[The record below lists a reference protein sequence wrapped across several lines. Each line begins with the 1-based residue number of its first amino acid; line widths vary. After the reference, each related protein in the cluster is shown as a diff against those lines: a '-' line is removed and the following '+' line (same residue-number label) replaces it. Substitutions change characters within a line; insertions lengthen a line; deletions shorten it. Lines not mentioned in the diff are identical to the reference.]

1 MSLGLKADG
10 RAKVRAVDDMTASGV
25 NESTQQG
32 EKLKCETLDL
42 FFEVSRTLA
51 DKVEARLRTI
61 LHVYL

>member
-25 NESTQQG
+25 NKSTQQG

-42 FFEVSRTLA
+42 LFEVSRTLA
-51 DKVEARLRTI
+51 DKVEVRL
-61 LHVYL
+61 

>member
-10 RAKVRAVDDMTASGV
+10 SEKVRAVDDMTASGV

-42 FFEVSRTLA
+42 LFEVSRTLA
-51 DKVEARLRTI
+51 DKVEVRL
-61 LHVYL
+61 

>member
-1 MSLGLKADG
+1 MRLHALLSLGLKADG

-42 FFEVSRTLA
+42 LFEVSRTLA
-51 DKVEARLRTI
+51 DKVEVRL
-61 LHVYL
+61 

>member
-42 FFEVSRTLA
+42 LFEVSRTLA
-51 DKVEARLRTI
+51 DKVEVRL
-61 LHVYL
+61 